1 MELHKESS
9 ISCSSAA
16 ENYFIEKMNEIKIF
30 SPATVANVSCG
41 FDVMGFCLDNV
52 GDDMV
57 IRKIDEKGIFITKV
71 EGFDLPKE
79 TELNVAGVSALAMYD
94 AIDVDF
100 GFEIEIYKNIKP
112 GSGIGSSAASA
123 VGSVFGMNELLG
135 RPFNKKQLTEFAI
148 KGEALASKCEHADN
162 LAPALFGGFT
172 LVKSIS
178 PLQILEIPTPEDL
191 YATII
196 HPQIEIKTSESRA
209 ILPKQVK
216 LEDAITQWANLG
228 SLVHA
233 LHTSNY
239 DLIKSS
245 LKDVIIEP
253 QRSKLIPLFNEA
265 KSSAIN
271 AGALGCGISGS
282 GPSIFSLSKGLDVAN
297 KVKEAFE
304 NVYADLVIDYDIHVS
319 EINTQGVKIIS

>member
-1 MELHKESS
+1 
-9 ISCSSAA
+9 
-16 ENYFIEKMNEIKIF
+16 MNEIKIF
-30 SPATVANVSCG
+30 SPATVANVACG
-41 FDVMGFCLDNV
+41 FDVLGFCLDSV
-52 GDDMV
+52 GDEMV
-57 IRKIDEKGIFITKV
+57 IRKTDKKGIYITKIKN
-71 EGFDLPKE
+71 FDLPFE

-135 RPFNKKQLTEFAI
+135 KPFNKTQLTEFAI

-172 LVKSIS
+172 LVKSVS
-178 PLQILEIPTPEDL
+178 PLQILEIPSPDDL
-191 YATII
+191 FATII

-209 ILPKQVK
+209 ILPKEVP
-216 LEDAITQWANLG
+216 LSDAIIQSANLG

-239 DLIKSS
+239 ELLSNS
-245 LKDVIIEP
+245 LQDVIVEP
-253 QRSKLIPLFNEA
+253 YRSQLIPYFNEVKEA
-265 KSSAIN
+265 VLK
-271 AGALGCGISGS
+271 AGALGVGISGS
-282 GPSIFSLSKGLDVAN
+282 GPSIFSLSKGLGTAN
-297 KVKEAFE
+297 KVKDAMQS
-304 NVYADLVIDYDIHVS
+304 VYSKTDIDFDIHVS
-319 EINTQGVKIIS
+319 KINTEGVKIIK